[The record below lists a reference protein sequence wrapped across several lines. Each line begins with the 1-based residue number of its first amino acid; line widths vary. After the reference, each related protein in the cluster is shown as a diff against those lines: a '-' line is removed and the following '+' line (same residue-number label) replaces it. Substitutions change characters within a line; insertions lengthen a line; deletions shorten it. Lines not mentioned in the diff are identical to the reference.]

1 MYVALRCACLC
12 PCDFL
17 QELHGPSKT
26 SRFTPTNLHSQVAWQ
41 SNPLGDTDGF
51 LRDGQEMSSC
61 SEKNRDRP
69 KLIADSVRQTQFAV
83 KMLGWASR
91 KPYVEGDMFQYMFH
105 LPWWANAE
113 VLLLGLAANCLSLG
127 RFENYTMLI
136 IRICG
141 NLYLLYL
148 AAAILALS
156 SRCECE
162 APWSQY
168 CTGHGDHSPS
178 GKPLRA
184 GWEDI
189 STHYQLMG
197 AGSTNN
203 VCFRLLN

>member
-1 MYVALRCACLC
+1 MVRKCHPARCLFDVFFF
-12 PCDFL
+12 P
-17 QELHGPSKT
+17 
-26 SRFTPTNLHSQVAWQ
+26 
-41 SNPLGDTDGF
+41 GDTEIVAI
-51 LRDGQEMSSC
+51 LC

-69 KLIADSVRQTQFAV
+69 NLIADSVRQTQFAV
-83 KMLGWASR
+83 KMLGWASL

-141 NLYLLYL
+141 NLYLLNLLYL

-168 CTGHGDHSPS
+168 STGHGDHSPS

-197 AGSTNN
+197 ARSTNN
-203 VCFRLLN
+203 VCFRLFN